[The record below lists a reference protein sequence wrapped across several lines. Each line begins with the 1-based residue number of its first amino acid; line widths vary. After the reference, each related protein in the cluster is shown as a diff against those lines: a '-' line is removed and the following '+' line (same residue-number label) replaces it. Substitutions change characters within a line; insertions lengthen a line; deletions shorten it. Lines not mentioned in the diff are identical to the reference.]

1 MLLLGLSSGHK
12 LGLALAGAVF
22 AGFSLVAAMLIPRRW
37 PQFPGR
43 GLPVFVAITVALFL
57 GMLGAVLIFG
67 KESKEAEAAGAKSE
81 ATTTTAST
89 GGSQRVAVRES
100 EFKIQLPK
108 TSLAPGTYTFAV
120 ANKGKIEHD
129 LVVTGPGGKKG
140 TPTIAPGSNAT
151 LTVKLEKGSYDFYC
165 SIPGHKGAG
174 MDQKVTVS

>member
-12 LGLALAGAVF
+12 LGLALVAALF
-22 AGFSLVAAMLIPRRW
+22 AGFSLVVAMVVPRRW

-43 GLPVFVAITVALFL
+43 HLPVFLAVSAALFL
-57 GMLGAVLIFG
+57 GMLAAVEIFG

-81 ATTTTAST
+81 TTASS
-89 GGSQRVAVRES
+89 GAQQVAVKES

-108 TSLAPGTYTFAV
+108 TTFAPGTYTFAV
-120 ANKGKIEHD
+120 ANDGKIQHD

-140 TPTIAPGSNAT
+140 TSLIAPGSSAT
-151 LTVKLEKGSYDFYC
+151 LTVKLEKGDYDFYC
-165 SIPGHKGAG
+165 SVPGHKSAG